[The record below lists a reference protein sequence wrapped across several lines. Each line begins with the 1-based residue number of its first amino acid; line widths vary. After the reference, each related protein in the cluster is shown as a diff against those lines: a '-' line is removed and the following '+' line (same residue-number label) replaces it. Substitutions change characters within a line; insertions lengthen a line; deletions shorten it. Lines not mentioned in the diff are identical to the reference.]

1 MDELV
6 RDDVLSRRL
15 QIPKSVIL
23 VLLLLTIGGIATFI
37 AQISGPKPDAAWQIY
52 LVNFLF
58 WTGVAQGGIIFSC
71 AIRITNARWGR
82 PLIRISEG
90 FGSFIPVSF
99 ILLIILFVG
108 RDHILPYATEH
119 YHPPKEFWL
128 NIPFVISRN
137 LGGFFILIILSFFY
151 VYYSLRMD
159 LGGVRDK
166 LHGISSWIASG
177 WKGDDER
184 DKIWPKIKKLAP
196 AVVLVYAVVFSLF
209 AWDLMMSLDPEWYST
224 LFGPFYFVGNFVAA
238 IGGTIIISSF
248 VRKYTGLQA
257 YITRSQYHDIGKMLL
272 GLSLFWVYL
281 FFSQFLPIW
290 YGNMPEEAGFV
301 YTRARVEPFATFG
314 WVVLSC
320 CFIFPFITLFSKTN
334 KIVIPILVF
343 IASVSFIGFWLVE
356 YILVIP
362 SFTNYINFGFI
373 QVLITLGFLSGFVLT
388 FLWFVSSFP
397 IIPYGDPYFTGKGD
411 SSKVAH
417 KGSLFE
423 DLMRKDNAKNS
434 GGH

>member
-1 MDELV
+1 MDDLV

-15 QIPKSVIL
+15 QTPKSVIL
-23 VLLLLTIGGIATFI
+23 ILFLLVIIGVAAFI
-37 AQISGPKPDAAWQIY
+37 SRILGPNPDGAWQIY

-58 WTGVAQGGIIFSC
+58 WTGVAQAGIIFSC
-71 AIRITNARWGR
+71 ALRITNARWGR

-99 ILLIILFVG
+99 ILLIILFIG
-108 RDHILPYATEH
+108 KDHILPYATEH
-119 YHPPKEFWL
+119 YHPPKDVWL
-128 NIPFVISRN
+128 SIPFVISRN
-137 LGGFFILIILSFFY
+137 VGGFFILIILSFFY

-159 LGGVRDK
+159 LGGIGDK
-166 LHGISSWIASG
+166 LRGISSWIASD

-184 DKIWPKIKKLAP
+184 DMIWPKIKKLAP
-196 AVVLVYAVVFSLF
+196 AIVLVYAGVFSFF
-209 AWDLMMSLDPEWYST
+209 AWDLIMSLDPEWFST

-248 VRKYTGLQA
+248 VRKYTGLQD
-257 YITRSQYHDIGKMLL
+257 YITRFQYHDMGKLLL
-272 GLSLFWVYL
+272 GFSLFWVYL
-281 FFSQFLPIW
+281 FYSQFLPIW
-290 YGNMPEEAGFV
+290 YANMPVEAGFV
-301 YTRARVEPFATFG
+301 YKRVRVEPFTSFG

-362 SFTNYINFGFI
+362 SFTNYINFGLI
-373 QVLITLGFLSGFVLT
+373 QILITLGFLSGFLLT
-388 FLWFVSSFP
+388 FIWFVTSFP
-397 IIPYGDPYFTGKGD
+397 IIPYGDPYFIGKAD
-411 SSKVAH
+411 SH
-417 KGSLFE
+417 
-423 DLMRKDNAKNS
+423 NS

>member
-1 MDELV
+1 MDDSLRE
-6 RDDVLSRRL
+6 DVLARRL
-15 QIPKSVIL
+15 KTPKSVIM
-23 VLLLLTIGGIATFI
+23 VLLLLVVIGIAAFLSRI
-37 AQISGPKPDAAWQIY
+37 LGPDPDGAWQIY

-58 WTGVAQGGIIFSC
+58 WTGVAQAGIIFSC

-99 ILLIILFVG
+99 ILLIVVFLG

-119 YHPPKEFWL
+119 YHHPKEIWL

-137 LGGFFILIILSFFY
+137 LGGFLILIILSLLY

-159 LGGVRDK
+159 LGGVGER
-166 LHGISSWIASG
+166 LQGVSSWVASG
-177 WKGDDER
+177 WKGDEER
-184 DKIWPKIKKLAP
+184 DRIWPRIKKLAP
-196 AVVLVYAVVFSLF
+196 AVVLVYAVVFSFF
-209 AWDLMMSLDPEWYST
+209 AWDLIMSLDPEWFST

-248 VRKYTGLQA
+248 VRKYTGLQE
-257 YITRSQYHDIGKMLL
+257 YITRFQYHDLGKLLL
-272 GLSLFWVYL
+272 GFSLFWVYL

-290 YGNMPEEAGFV
+290 YANMPEETGFV
-301 YTRARVEPFATFG
+301 YTRARVEPFTTFG

-320 CFIFPFITLFSKTN
+320 CFIFPFVTLFSKTN
-334 KIVIPILVF
+334 KIVVPILVF

-362 SFTNYINFGFI
+362 SFADEINFGLMQI
-373 QVLITLGFLSGFVLT
+373 LITLGFLSGFLLT
-388 FLWFVSSFP
+388 FLWFARSFP
-397 IIPYGDPYFTGKGD
+397 IIPYGDPYFTGKGN
-411 SSKVAH
+411 SR
-417 KGSLFE
+417 G
-423 DLMRKDNAKNS
+423 S